1 MKKDFL
7 FVDMEAL
14 LDAKAFDGMAA
25 GQFTDMWGYDFEI
38 KPEEL
43 NEYVLKTRMA
53 LQSTRDAEGNV
64 VGFPIDCM
72 NHNHGQAAGWITDV
86 TQLGGVIQILPR
98 WNEAGR
104 QLIASD
110 TMRYFSPTIDTEAK
124 VIMGGSLTNWPATRT
139 RDHQIMLRPV
149 ELSTQLQSL
158 PEMGFGERIEL
169 LLNRAVSGFFAKP
182 GQTIPPVAESS
193 RTESPTEVTMR
204 FEDLPQE
211 QRDLLLS
218 QARTELASGTP
229 PAELQ
234 ALIEQRAG
242 VIATERVAHEQRQ
255 AHITDLCS
263 RLSGGT
269 EARPLGLPIP
279 ADELAGFLTSLT
291 PEAQAKAEG
300 LLSRI
305 VETGLVDFKER
316 GSSRVQQGTAILPTE
331 MAVQLRKWL
340 EHKDNTIAEFFTV
353 NAVELGAMSD
363 YNLSEFIKE

>member
-1 MKKDFL
+1 
-7 FVDMEAL
+7 
-14 LDAKAFDGMAA
+14 
-25 GQFTDMWGYDFEI
+25 
-38 KPEEL
+38 
-43 NEYVLKTRMA
+43 VLKTRMA

-86 TQLGGVIQILPR
+86 AQLGGVIQIMPR
-98 WNEAGR
+98 WNETGR

-182 GQTIPPVAESS
+182 GQITPPVAESP